1 MKIVTIIGARPQFIK
16 AAIISRELENYKNIN
31 EIIIHTGQHYDS
43 NMSDIFF
50 KQMGIPYPNYNLSI
64 GGGTHGQMTGRQI
77 EEIEKLKKEQEHLF
91 NENTGLKTTIVKKD
105 SAFTEVDKKKRELE
119 ELVDKAKGNRCCYAV
134 RGSQS

>member
-77 EEIEKLKKEQEHLF
+77 EEIENQWRLKK
-91 NENTGLKTTIVKKD
+91 T
-105 SAFTEVDKKKRELE
+105 SRDKMIEEFFSSYGFEKNAGKRAADEIMKHYL
-119 ELVDKAKGNRCCYAV
+119 N
-134 RGSQS
+134 